1 MNVISMMH
9 EINVVANPMIGESAL
24 PDFLIATDDA
34 AEFMR
39 VCAFD
44 QLDGSLDRYIV
55 PRSQQKMNV
64 FGHDNESLQ
73 PVTAFAT
80 IPVERLQENPY
91 IDFNDKQFAAVER
104 RKGYEVSSRRRHESS
119 RLQERTSAA
128 ESRVP
133 I

>member
-44 QLDGSLDRYIV
+44 QLDGSLDLTSF
-55 PRSQQKMNV
+55 P
-64 FGHDNESLQ
+64 G
-73 PVTAFAT
+73 
-80 IPVERLQENPY
+80 
-91 IDFNDKQFAAVER
+91 
-104 RKGYEVSSRRRHESS
+104 VSKR
-119 RLQERTSAA
+119 
-128 ESRVP
+128 
-133 I
+133 